1 MKRFCLW
8 KAIMDGRVEPGHDR
22 QMESPWSL
30 HPQLAQ
36 DTVPVGDLALSR
48 LLLAN
53 DANYPWLILVPRQA
67 GLVEIIDLSDHHRL
81 ELMDEIAAAASALKA
96 ITECE
101 KLNVAALGNQVAQ
114 LHVHVIARR
123 HSDAAWPMPVWGAAT
138 PSAYHPAVRD
148 GLIGALRRALQIR
161 PL

>member
-1 MKRFCLW
+1 MN
-8 KAIMDGRVEPGHDR
+8 ET
-22 QMESPWSL
+22 WSL

-53 DANYPWLILVPRQA
+53 DANYPWLILVPRRA
-67 GLVEIIDLSDHHRL
+67 GLVEIIDLSGNHRL

-101 KLNVAALGNQVAQ
+101 KLNVAALGNQVPQ

-123 HSDAAWPMPVWGAAT
+123 HSDAAWPKPVWGAAVPT
-138 PSAYHPAVRD
+138 AYSPTIRD
-148 GLIGALRRALQIR
+148 GLIGALRRALLIEPVR
-161 PL
+161 H